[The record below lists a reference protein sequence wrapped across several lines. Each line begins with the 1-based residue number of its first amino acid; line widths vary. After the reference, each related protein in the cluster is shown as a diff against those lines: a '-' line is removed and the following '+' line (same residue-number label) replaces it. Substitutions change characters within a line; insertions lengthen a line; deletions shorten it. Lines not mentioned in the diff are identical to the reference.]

1 MRGRIAIGGD
11 HAGLERKNALV
22 AHLRAAGAAVED
34 VGAHAFDPHD
44 DYPDFAF
51 AVADAVSEGRAE
63 RGIIVC
69 GSGVGACIAAN
80 KVGGV
85 RACVCHDLYSAAQ
98 GVEHDDMNVLCL
110 GAKVV
115 DDERAAALVDAFLAA
130 TFDGGERFRRRLE
143 KVLARDAG

>member
-1 MRGRIAIGGD
+1 MRVAVGGD
-11 HAGLERKNALV
+11 HAGLERKNTLV
-22 AHLRAAGAAVED
+22 RRLESSGTDVLD
-34 VGAHAFDPHD
+34 VGAHAFDPQD

-51 AVADAVSEGRAE
+51 GVADAVRDGRVE

-80 KVGGV
+80 KVDGV

-110 GAKVV
+110 GAKII
-115 DDERAAALVDAFLAA
+115 DDTLAADLVAAFLGA

-143 KVLARDAG
+143 KVLARERR